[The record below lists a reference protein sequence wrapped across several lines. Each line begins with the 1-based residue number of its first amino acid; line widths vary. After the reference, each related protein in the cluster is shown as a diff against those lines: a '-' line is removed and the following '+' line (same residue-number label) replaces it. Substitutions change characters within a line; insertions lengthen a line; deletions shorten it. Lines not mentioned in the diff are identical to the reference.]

1 MFQNGGYA
9 GVYDLPSNRSWYYP
23 LYKKVMEEILNTTC
37 KQILEVG
44 CGTGSFAE
52 IACNK
57 GYSYAGFDFSE
68 VAVKKARLRCGNSA
82 MFYQGDALDKSS
94 YKTAHDI
101 IVCTEV
107 LEHIE
112 KDIEVIALF
121 KKGVHVICTVP
132 NYDSPG
138 QHVRYFTTQDQ
149 VFNRYKQVI
158 ALERIE
164 KLKKPVLPDIS
175 WTNYLR
181 HIKWN
186 RYNFSKLKNI
196 FGWGAFETVGGWFTQ
211 VSRKCVTP
219 PCAVGP
225 RRLNLRWICDHGSK

>member
-1 MFQNGGYA
+1 MNNNTGSSKKYDDMFQKGGYA
-9 GVYDLPSNRSWYYP
+9 GVYDLPSHRSWYYP
-23 LYKKVMEEILNTTC
+23 LYKKVMDEILNTAY

-44 CGTGSFAE
+44 CGTGGFAE
-52 IACNK
+52 IASNK

-68 VAVKKARLRCGNSA
+68 VAVQKARSRCRNSA
-82 MFYQGDALDKSS
+82 LFYQADALDKSS
-94 YKTAHDI
+94 YKTAYDI

-112 KDIEVIALF
+112 KDIELVSLW
-121 KKGVHVICTVP
+121 KKGVHVICSVP

-138 QHVRYFTTQDQ
+138 QHVRFFTTQDQ
-149 VFNRYKQVI
+149 VYERYNQVI
-158 ALERIE
+158 EIDKIQ

-186 RYNFSKLKNI
+186 RYNFNKLNDI
-196 FGWGAFETVGGWFTQ
+196 LGWGKFEQVGGWFVFTGKK
-211 VSRKCVTP
+211 R
-219 PCAVGP
+219 
-225 RRLNLRWICDHGSK
+225 